1 MHFIFPFFQH
11 DSLAVDD
18 YRYSQPYVD
27 PQLSQEQTEILNRRT
42 NYSSQKSHYPY
53 TWCPSYQKMHFE
65 HLPSQDSFFNDLT
78 ENNISSKCYQHC
90 LKTWNEFEMTKFQHY
105 HLLYNLTDLLILTDV
120 MLFFRN
126 QIRQDLNLDFL
137 EFYSMPV
144 LALKSALK
152 YSGTEIQLLTEMG
165 MHLFSNSKSRG

>member
-1 MHFIFPFFQH
+1 
-11 DSLAVDD
+11 
-18 YRYSQPYVD
+18 
-27 PQLSQEQTEILNRRT
+27 
-42 NYSSQKSHYPY
+42 
-53 TWCPSYQKMHFE
+53 MHFE
-65 HLPSQDSFFNDLT
+65 YLPKQDSFFHDLT
-78 ENNISSKCYQHC
+78 ENNISSEDYQNC
-90 LKTWNEFEMTKFQHY
+90 LTIRNEFEMTKFQHY
-105 HLLYNLTDLLILTDV
+105 HLLYNLTGVLILTDV

-165 MHLFSNSKSRG
+165 MHLFSNSKLFFLLQHSF